1 MNVNL
6 RVMDMNTG
14 YLFAANV
21 AVWLGIGA
29 YLVFLASRQA
39 ALAKR
44 IRQTEIL
51 GHDDE

>member
-1 MNVNL
+1 
-6 RVMDMNTG
+6 MNTG

-21 AVWLGIGA
+21 AVWLGVAG

-39 ALAKR
+39 ALSKR

-51 GHDDE
+51 GDDGGK